1 MSRKTIGISIIVAIA
16 VSLLANLAYVYNYAE
31 TKIRTDYQCF
41 QATVTDNTK
50 PIAIVYQP
58 SVSDVMIFK
67 GNCETDVK
75 PKAGKTAWTN
85 EHQVQFVFA
94 AITTLVLL
102 VVFAIAALIGLLAP
116 WVALYRWSFDDFYDD
131 MTYWETLIYTI
142 KH

>member
-41 QATVTDNTK
+41 QAPVADNTK

-85 EHQVQFVFA
+85 EHLVQFVFA

-102 VVFAIAALIGLLAP
+102 VAFVIAALIGLLAP